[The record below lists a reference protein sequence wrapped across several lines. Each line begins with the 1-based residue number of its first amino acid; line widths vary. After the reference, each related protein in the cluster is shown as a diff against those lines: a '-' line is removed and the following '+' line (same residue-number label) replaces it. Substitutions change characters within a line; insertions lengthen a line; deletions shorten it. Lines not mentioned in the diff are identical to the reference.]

1 MKQSFLR
8 RAALLFVTALVA
20 PMIAACGSTAAEP
33 EVIRET
39 VVVKETSAPV
49 VETVV
54 VKEEVAT
61 DTSFTTPH
69 PIIGDVRVRQA
80 IAYCVNRP
88 ELIKSVYPFL
98 SEEQQQGLLMDTFLP
113 KSHWA
118 ANTTSIVS
126 YEFNPEKGMALLAE
140 AGWEEGFNAD
150 GLPLFL
156 KFATTNAAFRQTW
169 ATVLE

>member
-1 MKQSFLR
+1 MLKQQMLR
-8 RAALLFVTALVA
+8 RMAMLFIVAVVA
-20 PMIAACGSTAAEP
+20 PLMAACGGSAPAAEP
-33 EVIRET
+33 IKET
-39 VVVKETSAPV
+39 VVVKETVAPI

-54 VKEEVAT
+54 VKEEVPT

-98 SEEQQQGLLMDTFLP
+98 TEEQQQNLLMDTFLP

-118 ANTTSIVS
+118 AAKDVTS
-126 YEFNPEKGMALLAE
+126 YAFDPEKGKALLKE
-140 AGWEEGFNAD
+140 A
-150 GLPLFL
+150 
-156 KFATTNAAFRQTW
+156 
-169 ATVLE
+169 